1 MDEKRDKL
9 RDLRPSDHENIS
21 FLHFHRTHFQWGL
34 GLDDV
39 ARTWFCEKK
48 KKSKPP

>member
-9 RDLRPSDHENIS
+9 RGLRPSDHENIS
-21 FLHFHRTHFQWGL
+21 FSHFHRTHFQWGL
-34 GLDDV
+34 GLDV

-48 KKSKPP
+48 KKI